1 MIDIEKQRG
10 NNYQRFDVQHP
21 NQRKSSAG
29 LNNSEEYERAFNV
42 NTRIGFIR
50 KVYGILSVQLLL
62 TAFLCILSQNSKG
75 FETFQRQN
83 VALAWVAIGIEVVT
97 MLALVCV
104 PTLGRQVPL
113 NYVLL
118 GLFTVAEAYS
128 VSFFTIFFSGNIVLL
143 AAVMT
148 AAVVVALTIYAMT
161 TKTDFTVAGG
171 TLFVI
176 GAVLSML
183 VLVNFFIQSS
193 IMQLLLSGA
202 FSVLFGI
209 YLVYDTQLIVGGK
222 YAELEYDDYIWGA
235 LMLYTDI
242 IGLFLNILQ
251 LLGAANRD

>member
-10 NNYQRFDVQHP
+10 NNYQRFDVQNP
-21 NQRKSSAG
+21 QQRKSSAG

-50 KVYGILSVQLLL
+50 KVYGILSIQLLF

-75 FETFQRQN
+75 FATFQLQN
-83 VALAWVAIGIEVVT
+83 VALAWVAMGVEIVI

-104 PTLGRQVPL
+104 PTLGRQVPT

-128 VSFFTIFFSGNIVLL
+128 VSFFTIFFSGNVVLI
-143 AAVMT
+143 ATIMT
-148 AAVVVALTIYAMT
+148 AAVVVALTLYAMT

-176 GAVLSML
+176 GAVLSIL

-193 IMQLLLSGA
+193 IMQLLLAGA
-202 FSVLFGI
+202 FSILFGV

-242 IGLFLNILQ
+242 IGLFINILQ
-251 LLGAANRD
+251 LVNAFSRD